1 MSLCK
6 QQTFWLNTSVLIL
19 AVKSIMQL
27 ALEWFTF
34 SQDWASVQ
42 LGTALTSL
50 SSRSS
55 HSQQSGWKHS
65 ATQLHGAER
74 SHIYPEGLTNARAQ
88 NSTGS
93 PEIVSRQM
101 GNLLVQTSMV
111 IVQCCKIKALGR
123 GVCLLFFAFTW
134 NQLWISSFIL
144 CLISWF
150 VTQRQRISSPKWDT
164 WSPCCFFLIRSPGSS
179 YWILITLS
187 NESL

>member
-74 SHIYPEGLTNARAQ
+74 SHIHPEGLTNARAQ

-101 GNLLVQTSMV
+101 RNLLVQTSMV
-111 IVQCCKIKALGR
+111 IVQCRKIKALGD
-123 GVCLLFFAFTW
+123 GVCFLFFLLLPETNFEFS
-134 NQLWISSFIL
+134 LISFIL
-144 CLISWF
+144 SLINWF

-164 WSPCCFFLIRSPGSS
+164 WSPCCFLLIRSPGSS
-179 YWILITLS
+179 YEYW
-187 NESL
+187 